1 MPRALLNHDR
11 ALLSHDRKRLVPD
24 ICIAAA
30 LFIGDLLLLGP
41 WLTTD
46 LSDQPW
52 NNGYIYIAIARMFR
66 DRSSLW
72 NALQYGG
79 APFHFLYPPM
89 LPTLAGLLRFLS
101 VGRAFHLVSG
111 IGYALAPVCLYILGR
126 QLFRSRLPAIFAA
139 LAFAVFP
146 SLFYALPQ
154 LRVLGHPYANAPWSY
169 VALVA
174 YDEAPHAFALP
185 FMLLAV
191 AAAWRNRWTLASLF
205 AAAVFLTS
213 WPGLIGLSFPL
224 AGLAVARWRDFGIV
238 RTLACVASVAGA
250 AYGLAAFWMT
260 PAYFVSSRIYNRVVF
275 RHTMLTAP
283 WNRTTWIILAIAL
296 VVVMA
301 ATWRRVPSQLALVAV
316 WTALS
321 GLVVVS
327 YLVAGNYLLPLPHRY
342 LLEFSAGTALLLATL
357 LSLAPPRSRTIATAV
372 LIAAGAALS
381 FRFVTHAWK
390 FEPKAGDPRT
400 QVGYQV
406 AMWLKDHAGRARV
419 LASGELDSTLSLWT
433 DLAQVGGPG
442 QDPANFL
449 MFAAERQIAFGCD
462 ADSERIAEL
471 WLRALNA
478 PLLVVHGAA
487 SREYF
492 HWYAR
497 PNRFDALP
505 VAWDNGAGDR
515 IYHLPN
521 FEPHEAVVVDLGAL
535 ARLPRIASTADG
547 QFLSDYVQWAA
558 GKRPVA
564 VHWASSGQAAFDV
577 HLGPGEAVL
586 LKVNNDPGWRTAGA
600 TIDTDPI
607 GFQLIRAS
615 PGPRRVALRFGASW
629 DTWLGR
635 GITLATII
643 LLLAGVS
650 EIWIAAV
657 AVIPAIAAWAVLVSM
672 APPTA
677 QLAEDAFARLQPP
690 MINLGG
696 IVDNGTSQQ
705 PPFQRGQQIS
715 IYGSNFG
722 GPGDTV
728 RVWIGDHPTPI
739 EFQSSHLIDLRW
751 PADAPASAPV
761 SVELNGCIGNAF
773 MVSTR

>member
-1 MPRALLNHDR
+1 VIAD
-11 ALLSHDRKRLVPD
+11 A
-24 ICIAAA
+24 CIAAA

-66 DRSSLW
+66 DRSSMW

-79 APFHFLYPPM
+79 SPFHFLYPPM
-89 LPTLAGLLRFLS
+89 LPTMAGLMRFITI
-101 VGRAFHLVSG
+101 GRAFHLVSG

-126 QLFRSRLPAIFAA
+126 QLFRSRLPAVFAA

-191 AAAWRNRWTLASLF
+191 AAAWRNRWTLAALF

-213 WPGLIGLSFPL
+213 WPGLIGLGFPL
-224 AGLAVARWRDFGIV
+224 AGIAVARWRDFGPV
-238 RTLACVASVAGA
+238 RALTCVAGLAGA

-260 PAYFVSSRIYNRVVF
+260 PAYFVSSRFYNRVVF

-283 WNRTTWIILAIAL
+283 WNGTTWMILAAAL
-296 VVVMA
+296 VVLA
-301 ATWRRVPSQLALVAV
+301 FSFWRRVPSELALVAV

-321 GLVVVS
+321 GLVVVC

-342 LLEFSAGTALLLATL
+342 LLEFSAGTALLLAAL
-357 LSLAPPRSRTIATAV
+357 LSLAPPPTRTVAAAV
-372 LIAAGAALS
+372 LIAAGTALS
-381 FRFVTHAWK
+381 FRFVTHSWK
-390 FEPKAGDPRT
+390 FEPKAEDPRT
-400 QVGYQV
+400 QVGFQV
-406 AMWLKDHAGRARV
+406 AMWLKDHAGGARV
-419 LASGELDSTLSLWT
+419 LASGELDSTLNLWT
-433 DLAQVGGPG
+433 DVAQVGGPG
-442 QDPANFL
+442 QDPSNFL
-449 MFAAERQIAFGCD
+449 VFAAERQIAFGCD
-462 ADSERIAEL
+462 ADSGRVAEL

-497 PNRFDALP
+497 PNRFAALP
-505 VAWDNGAGDR
+505 VAWDNGAGDWVYR
-515 IYHLPN
+515 LPN
-521 FEPHEAVVVDLGAL
+521 FDPHEAVVVDLSAL
-535 ARLPRIASTADG
+535 ASLPRIASTADDG
-547 QFLSDYVQWAA
+547 FLTAYVKWAM

-564 VHWASSGQAAFDV
+564 VHWTSSGEAAFNV
-577 HLGPGEAVL
+577 NLGVDEAVL
-586 LKVNNDPGWRTAGA
+586 LKVNNDPGWRAAGA
-600 TIDTDPI
+600 TLDSDPI
-607 GFQLIRAS
+607 GFQLIRVS
-615 PGPRRVALRFGASW
+615 PGPRHVTLRFGASW

-635 GITLATII
+635 AITLVTIM
-643 LLLAGVS
+643 LLLLRVR
-650 EIWIAAV
+650 EVWIAAV
-657 AVIPAIAAWAVLVSM
+657 AVIPAVAACAVLVSM
-672 APPTA
+672 APRTV
-677 QLAEDAFARLQPP
+677 QLAEDAFAHLQPP

-705 PPFQRGQQIS
+705 PPLKRGQQVS

-722 GPGDTV
+722 GGPGDAV
-728 RVWIGDHPTPI
+728 RVWIGDHPAPL
-739 EFQSSHLIDLRW
+739 EFHGSNLIDLRW
-751 PADAPASAPV
+751 PDDAPASAPV
-761 SVELNGCIGNAF
+761 SVEVNGCIGNAF
-773 MVSTR
+773 MVTTR

>member
-1 MPRALLNHDR
+1 VIAD
-11 ALLSHDRKRLVPD
+11 V
-24 ICIAAA
+24 CIASA

-66 DRSSLW
+66 DRSSMW
-72 NALQYGG
+72 NALQYDGS
-79 APFHFLYPPM
+79 PFHFLYPPM
-89 LPTLAGLLRFLS
+89 LPTLAGLMRFLS
-101 VGRAFHLVSG
+101 IGQAFHVVSG

-191 AAAWRNRWTLASLF
+191 AAAWRNRWTLAALF
-205 AAAVFLTS
+205 AGAVFLTS
-213 WPGLIGLSFPL
+213 WPGLIGLGFPL
-224 AGLAVARWRDFGIV
+224 AGIAVARWRDVGAV
-238 RTLACVASVAGA
+238 RAVSCVVGLAGA

-260 PAYFVSSRIYNRVVF
+260 PAYFVSSSIYNRVVF

-283 WNRTTWIILAIAL
+283 WNHTTWIILAAAL
-296 VVVMA
+296 AVLA
-301 ATWRRVPSQLALVAV
+301 FSFWRRVPSELALVAV

-321 GLVVVS
+321 GLVVLC

-342 LLEFSAGTALLLATL
+342 LLEFSAGTALLLAAL
-357 LSLAPPRSRTIATAV
+357 LSLAPPRTRTIAAAV
-372 LIAAGAALS
+372 LIAVGAALS
-381 FRFVTHAWK
+381 FRFVTHSWK
-390 FEPKAGDPRT
+390 FEPKAEDPHT
-400 QVGYQV
+400 QVGYQA
-406 AMWLKDHAGRARV
+406 AMWLKDHAGGARV
-419 LASGELDSTLSLWT
+419 LASGELDSTLNLWT
-433 DLAQVGGPG
+433 DVAQVGGPG
-442 QDPANFL
+442 QDPSNFL
-449 MFAAERQIAFGCD
+449 VFAAERQIAFGCD
-462 ADSERIAEL
+462 ADSGRVAEL

-497 PNRFDALP
+497 PNRFAALP

-515 IYHLPN
+515 VYRLPN
-521 FEPHEAVVVDLGAL
+521 FDTHEAVVVDLGAL
-535 ARLPRIASTADG
+535 ARLPRIASTADDE
-547 QFLSDYVQWAA
+547 FLSAYVKWAA

-564 VHWASSGQAAFDV
+564 VHWSSSGAAAFDV
-577 HLGPGEAVL
+577 NLGVDEAVL
-586 LKVNNDPGWRTAGA
+586 LKVNNDPGWRAAGA
-600 TIDTDPI
+600 ARASATIESDPI

-615 PGPRRVALRFGASW
+615 PGQRHVMLRFGASW

-635 GITLATII
+635 AITLVTIM
-643 LLLAGVS
+643 LLLLRAR
-650 EIWIAAV
+650 EIWIAAI
-657 AVIPAIAAWAVLVSM
+657 AVIPAVAAAAFLIALTPRSDH
-672 APPTA
+672 
-677 QLAEDAFARLQPP
+677 LAEEAFARLQPP

-696 IVDNGTSQQ
+696 IVDNATSQQ
-705 PPFQRGQQIS
+705 PPLKRGQQVS

-722 GPGDTV
+722 GGPSDAV
-728 RVWIGDHPTPI
+728 RVWIGDHPAPI
-739 EFQSSHLIDLRW
+739 EFQSAHLIDLRW
-751 PADAPASAPV
+751 PADAPDSAPV

-773 MVSTR
+773 MVTTR